1 MKANN
6 NFLIIFSFLL
16 LQIYSTNYQLSFD
29 YEQNEDKLLF
39 VWKHFRHGARGPY
52 IGIDKK
58 THLDFIGEPWDTV
71 GELTPLGLRMHY
83 LLGIA
88 TKNEYSNFIS
98 EQYNPNELYI
108 SSTNVNRTMLSVY
121 SFLKGFYDS
130 HTTEDLT
137 EKQIER
143 GRILNSNYSDEIE
156 EKISQM
162 GSKSLEGGFSEIPV
176 HIIDGKKLEFG
187 LYEGSNCPG
196 IKKYEKEN
204 QESERVKKIYEDI
217 MKYTN
222 KTFGENI
229 LKFMNTTDLN
239 FLWNKTNIYYIS
251 DTFFSDYFNGRIM
264 KYIKDTGI
272 NMDEFYN
279 NSFNVTFIDTYH
291 YTFGIPS
298 TDTVYI
304 SVSPMFRSIFN
315 YMDLRIKLDK
325 NSTPDE
331 IIAEAPRF
339 VILSGHDTSLAPI
352 DIFMESEFGID
363 FGMATYASSQ
373 TFELWKNGTTGKYSI
388 HYLFNQKL
396 KGIFDFDEFKI
407 KVNNKTYAHEQIKN
421 ICFPNETESLSFIET
436 INIYSNS
443 FNQKNVLI
451 FISISSIIFILIAR
465 IFYQKNKARKNLV
478 NNINMINEYLV

>member
-1 MKANN
+1 MNKYREII
-6 NFLIIFSFLL
+6 IIFSVLFI
-16 LQIYSTNYQLSFD
+16 QIICKNLKSSIEN
-29 YEQNEDKLLF
+29 NADKLLF

-52 IGIDKK
+52 IAVNPK
-58 THLDFIGEPWDTV
+58 THLDFIGEVWNSL

-83 LLGIA
+83 LLGVS
-88 TKNEYSNFIS
+88 TKKAYSSFIS
-98 EQYNPNELYI
+98 EKYNPNELYI
-108 SSTNVNRTMLSVY
+108 QSTNVNRTMISVY
-121 SFLKGFYDS
+121 AFLKGLYDNNTS
-130 HTTEDLT
+130 TDLT
-137 EKQIER
+137 EKQIKR
-143 GRILNSNYSDEIE
+143 AKILNSNYSSDIE
-156 EKISQM
+156 EKINKI
-162 GSKSLEGGFSEIPV
+162 GKKSIEGGVSEIPV
-176 HIIDGKKLEFG
+176 HIIDRTKLEFG
-187 LYEGSNCPG
+187 LYEAGNCPG
-196 IKKYEKEN
+196 ITKYQKEN

-222 KTFGENI
+222 KTFGENV

>member
-1 MKANN
+1 MNKYREII
-6 NFLIIFSFLL
+6 IIFSVLFI
-16 LQIYSTNYQLSFD
+16 QIICKNLKSSIEN
-29 YEQNEDKLLF
+29 NADKLLF

-52 IGIDKK
+52 IAVNPK
-58 THLDFIGEPWDTV
+58 THLDFIGEVWNSL

-83 LLGIA
+83 LLGVS
-88 TKNEYSNFIS
+88 TKKAYSSFIS
-98 EQYNPNELYI
+98 EKYNPNELYI
-108 SSTNVNRTMLSVY
+108 QSTNVNRTMISVY
-121 SFLKGFYDS
+121 AFLKGLYDNNTS
-130 HTTEDLT
+130 TDLT
-137 EKQIER
+137 EKQIKR
-143 GRILNSNYSDEIE
+143 GKILNSNYSSDIE
-156 EKISQM
+156 EKINKI
-162 GSKSLEGGFSEIPV
+162 GKKSIEGGVSEIPV
-176 HIIDGKKLEFG
+176 HIIDRTKLEFG
-187 LYEGSNCPG
+187 LYEAGNCPG
-196 IKKYEKEN
+196 ITKYQKEN
-204 QESERVKKIYEDI
+204 QESERVKKIYEEI
-217 MKYTN
+217 KKHTN
-222 KTFGENI
+222 DTFGNYV

-239 FLWNKTNIYYIS
+239 YLFNKTNIYYLS
-251 DTFFSDYFNGRIM
+251 DTFFSNYFNGRKM
-264 KYIKDTGI
+264 KYINDTGI
-272 NMDEFYN
+272 NMEEFFQ

-304 SVSPMFRSIFN
+304 TVSPMFRNILH

-325 NSTPDE
+325 ENKADE
-331 IIAEAPRF
+331 IIADSPRF
-339 VILSGHDTSLAPI
+339 VVMSGHDTSLAPI

-478 NNINMINEYLV
+478 NKINMINEYLV